1 MELRDTACAGD
12 GRELAVTR
20 FPAEGQAWATMVIA
34 GAMAVRQD
42 YYADYARFL
51 ARSGVHV
58 LTFDY
63 RGMGASRPDRLAGLE
78 VTVDDWARLDLE
90 AMLEHARAAG
100 PGLPLAL
107 TGHSLGG
114 QILGIVPGNAGV
126 AAAINVTAGS
136 GWYRHNVR
144 MALRVRFLWF
154 VAMPL
159 LTPLFGYFPGKALRM
174 VGDLPRGVARQW
186 RRWCLHPDYLLC
198 EGPAARAAFD
208 RVRAPILS
216 WSFEDDSLLA
226 RAAIESLNGFYRNAR
241 LEHRHLRPEEIG
253 RRRVGHFGFFAEA
266 SRGTLWAASL
276 AWLRA
281 AVFPDSMRAAPPTPP
296 RRNT

>member
-1 MELRDTACAGD
+1 MELRDTERAVD
-12 GRELAVTR
+12 GRMLAVTR
-20 FPAEGQAWATMVIA
+20 FPAEGTAWATMVIA

-42 YYADYARFL
+42 FYASFARFL
-51 ARSGVHV
+51 ARNGVHV

-78 VTVDDWARLDLE
+78 ATVSDWAEKDLG
-90 AMLEHARAAG
+90 AMLACARRIG

-114 QILGIVPGNAGV
+114 QILGIAPGNSGV

-198 EGPAARAAFD
+198 EGPVAHAAFD

-216 WSFEDDSLLA
+216 WSFEDDPLIS
-226 RAAIESLNGFYRNAR
+226 RPAIESLNRFYRGAR
-241 LEHRHLRPEEIG
+241 LEHRHVSPEEIG
-253 RRRVGHFGFFAEA
+253 RSQVGHFGFFAEA
-266 SRGTLWAASL
+266 SRATLWASSL
-276 AWLRA
+276 AWLRGA
-281 AVFPDSMRAAPPTPP
+281 LVPG
-296 RRNT
+296 